1 MEMKTEK
8 QVSEWLYQQR
18 WLRAFVKNIRN
29 VTSTSKAEA
38 KRILD
43 GVYTVNTI
51 AAGFNWGRSPQG
63 LEYWKEKDKELR
75 EWYYGS

>member
-1 MEMKTEK
+1 MAIKTEK

-18 WLRAFVKNIRN
+18 WLRAFIKNIRN
-29 VTSTSKAEA
+29 MTSTSKTEAE
-38 KRILD
+38 RILA

-51 AAGFNWGRSPQG
+51 AAGFDWGRSPQG
-63 LEYWKEKDKELR
+63 FEYWKEKDKELR